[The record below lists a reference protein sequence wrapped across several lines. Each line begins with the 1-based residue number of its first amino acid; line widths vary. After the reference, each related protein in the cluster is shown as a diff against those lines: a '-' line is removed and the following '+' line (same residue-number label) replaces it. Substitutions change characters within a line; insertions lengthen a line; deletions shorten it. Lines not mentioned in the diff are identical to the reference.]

1 MKNVF
6 IALSLVLA
14 GMFGFG
20 PATAAAADQV
30 VHKVAIQVNDNDPK
44 RMNLALNNIANV
56 RKYYESVGESVE
68 IELVA
73 YGPGLHMLR
82 ADTSPVKERI
92 AAMSLEIENL
102 KFSACANT
110 HRNMAKKSGKDVPLL
125 EESELVP
132 SGVIQLISLQEQGYS
147 YIKP

>member
-1 MKNVF
+1 MKNRW
-6 IALSLVLA
+6 ITALLLLA
-14 GMFGFG
+14 GSVGFLQ
-20 PATAAAADQV
+20 AHAADTP
-30 VHKVAIQVNDNDPK
+30 VHKVAVQVNDNDPK

-56 RKYYESVGESVE
+56 QKHYDSMGEAVE

-82 ADTSPVKERI
+82 ADTSPVKDRI
-92 AAMSLEIENL
+92 ATLSLEIENL

-110 HRNMAKKSGKDVPLL
+110 HRNMSKKVGEEIALL
-125 EESELVP
+125 DESELVP
-132 SGVIQLISLQEQGYS
+132 SGVIQLINLQEQGYS